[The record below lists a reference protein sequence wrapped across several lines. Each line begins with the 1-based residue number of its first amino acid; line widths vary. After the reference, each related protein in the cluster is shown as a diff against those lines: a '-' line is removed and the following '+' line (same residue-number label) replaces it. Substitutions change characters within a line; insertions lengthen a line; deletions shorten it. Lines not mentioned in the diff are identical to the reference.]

1 MTARRDDGGL
11 VNARQNATSSGFVG
25 RKQAQSPAWPHRAP
39 VEHVAPR
46 GHEPGTAPDGTEME
60 VPYYT
65 MTYDLV
71 LTPSEEK

>member
-11 VNARQNATSSGFVG
+11 VNARQNAIIGVCRPEASAVTCL
-25 RKQAQSPAWPHRAP
+25 PHRAP

-46 GHEPGTAPDGTEME
+46 GHEPGTTPDGTEME